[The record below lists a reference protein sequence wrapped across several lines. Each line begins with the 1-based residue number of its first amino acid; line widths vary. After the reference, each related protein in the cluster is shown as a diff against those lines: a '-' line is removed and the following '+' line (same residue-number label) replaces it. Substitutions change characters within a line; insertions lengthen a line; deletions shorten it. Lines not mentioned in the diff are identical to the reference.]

1 MKKILL
7 TGATGLIGATVY
19 RHFAPKVEIVRLGRR
34 AECELQADL
43 SQPETLENLSFDGC
57 GTVIHCAGITDE
69 DIKARPAQ
77 AFIQSTLGI
86 NSLIQTAIKSG
97 VEKFIYIS
105 TAHVYG
111 SQAGTIN
118 EDVPANPLS
127 DYAIAHYAAEQ
138 TLRRNA
144 GKFKSCAVLRPNAVF
159 GMPLAIDKFDR
170 WTLIPYSFPLEAVYQ
185 QRIVLRSSGEQNRNF
200 VAAQDI
206 ANHIEQ
212 LILSNVE
219 QFSVSNPLGKET
231 ISVYQFA
238 LKCAEIYSQL
248 TGKECPVE
256 RPLMQKESPE
266 EEFIYQTNH
275 NFNFNMSNL
284 DVFIKDFTLRILEDV
299 QNGKRYGA

>member
-105 TAHVYG
+105 TAHVYW
-111 SQAGTIN
+111 
-118 EDVPANPLS
+118 
-127 DYAIAHYAAEQ
+127 
-138 TLRRNA
+138 
-144 GKFKSCAVLRPNAVF
+144 F
-159 GMPLAIDKFDR
+159 
-170 WTLIPYSFPLEAVYQ
+170 
-185 QRIVLRSSGEQNRNF
+185 
-200 VAAQDI
+200 
-206 ANHIEQ
+206 
-212 LILSNVE
+212 
-219 QFSVSNPLGKET
+219 
-231 ISVYQFA
+231 
-238 LKCAEIYSQL
+238 
-248 TGKECPVE
+248 TG
-256 RPLMQKESPE
+256 R
-266 EEFIYQTNH
+266 
-275 NFNFNMSNL
+275 
-284 DVFIKDFTLRILEDV
+284 DD
-299 QNGKRYGA
+299 